1 MEGFEDKLNH
11 ILGDPK
17 AMEQI
22 MALAHSLGG
31 NGEEPEIQPAPARDE
46 GREIPPCSG
55 TGGLGELDPRLLQIG
70 MRLLGEYQREDD
82 QRTALLAALRPFVR
96 EKRYSGLD
104 KAIQAVRYSRII
116 RAALQELGKERE
128 RNV

>member
-1 MEGFEDKLNH
+1 MEGFEEKLNH

-22 MALAHSLGG
+22 MSLAHALGG
-31 NGEEPEIQPAPARDE
+31 GSEEEKPPAPSPDE
-46 GREIPPCSG
+46 VQRTPNLSG
-55 TGGLGELDPRLLQIG
+55 MGGLGELDPRLLQIG

-104 KAIQAVRYSRII
+104 KAIQAVRCSRII
-116 RAALQELGKERE
+116 RAALEELGKERE